1 MSYNTER
8 QTQNELTSEF
18 KANSC
23 TQTHGPSDPEAE
35 WMEPDRSNKRI
46 PSHILN
52 RSPMKWDRPLAYI
65 KQKDKKKNG

>member
-1 MSYNTER
+1 MLSDEHVMLVHTVPLSNSTISRRTECMSYNTER

-35 WMEPDRSNKRI
+35 
-46 PSHILN
+46 
-52 RSPMKWDRPLAYI
+52 
-65 KQKDKKKNG
+65 